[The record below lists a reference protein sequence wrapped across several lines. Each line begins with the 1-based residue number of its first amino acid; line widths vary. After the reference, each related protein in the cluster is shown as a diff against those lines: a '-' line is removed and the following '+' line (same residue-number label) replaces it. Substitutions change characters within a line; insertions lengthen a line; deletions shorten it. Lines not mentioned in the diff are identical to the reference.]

1 MNTTTNSSL
10 SNRAPRAASS
20 PPAQGGFTL
29 VEVLVVLAIASLLVT
44 LAIPGMSRFVHSARL
59 TDASNA
65 LLSSLQLAR
74 SEAMKR
80 KDRVTVCKSA
90 DGLTCST
97 SGGWEQGWIVFHDAN
112 HDGDRSADERI
123 IERGQPRA
131 GSLRITGNSQVARY
145 VSFLA
150 WGGTR
155 QLSGSIQAGTVTLC
169 DISASELDARQ
180 IVVSAAGRSR
190 VVKVQAM
197 KCA

>member
-1 MNTTTNSSL
+1 M
-10 SNRAPRAASS
+10 
-20 PPAQGGFTL
+20 GGFTL
-29 VEVLVVLAIASLLVT
+29 VELLVVVTVAAILLTVSV
-44 LAIPGMSRFVHSARL
+44 PSMSRLVHSARL

-80 KDRVTVCKSA
+80 NDRVTVCKSA
-90 DGLTCST
+90 DGLSCVR

-112 HDGDRSADERI
+112 HDGEHSVDERI

-131 GSLRITGNSQVARY
+131 GSLRITGNAHVASY

-155 QLSGSIQAGTVTLC
+155 QISGSIQAGTVTLC
-169 DISASELDARQ
+169 DVSASAAEGRQ
-180 IVVSAAGRSR
+180 IVVSAAGRTR
-190 VVKVQAM
+190 VQKVLAVP
-197 KCA
+197 CA